1 MKMDDIAFLK
11 IVVTPTRLRIINILL
26 SGKICSSL
34 MNELLNEDEKVIE
47 KSISQLKKYNIL
59 HMEEHK
65 QTVFY
70 SLTSNA
76 INHIN
81 TIQNLFSE
89 VCTGGIYFKDRKRIM
104 KFKKNCTKTLL

>member
-1 MKMDDIAFLK
+1 MDNIAFLK
-11 IVVTPTRLRIINILL
+11 LIVTPTRLRIINILL
-26 SGKICSSL
+26 NGKICNSL
-34 MNELLNEDEKVIE
+34 MNELLNEDEREIE
-47 KSISQLKKYNIL
+47 KSISQLKKYNII
-59 HMEEHK
+59 HVEKHK

-70 SLTSNA
+70 SLTNNA

-89 VCTGGIYFKDRKRIM
+89 ICTGGIYFKDRKKIM